1 MSSALRTDYATDQFD
16 ARDLVRLLRSVHVA
30 MEGLKQ
36 DLDGCRRTDRRYGE
50 IIHFLDVSQA
60 IVEEIMADHLT

>member
-1 MSSALRTDYATDQFD
+1 MSSAFRTDYATDQFD
-16 ARDLVRLLRSVHVA
+16 ARDLVGLLRSVHVA

-36 DLDGCRRTDRRYGE
+36 DLDGCGRTDCRYGE
-50 IIHFLDVSQA
+50 IVHFLDVSQA